1 MAVSGLVIDEDERLP
16 LILGFQKVADATN
29 QLTRFV
35 EYGKGIK
42 VFDTD
47 GREYIEATSSFYVTA
62 LGYQNDEL
70 IDAIEK
76 QYRELPFFVSALNRT
91 SKSSLDLAERLV
103 DILPVDN
110 AHILFASTGSEA
122 IDFLIKMLRFGA
134 VARGVPQRRTIIGRH
149 GSYHG
154 GTLASAS
161 LTGGHHEDF
170 GLPIEGFRHVA
181 QPDFHGDREPGQT
194 SAEYTESLSIE
205 LRKLIEREPEDSV
218 AAFFAEPISFS
229 AGFKVPPSEYFPVIS
244 SVLDEYSIDFVA
256 DEVVTGFGRT
266 GAPFGSDTFAL
277 KPKHVTVAKAITSAI
292 FHCRRSQLANSFTAI
307 WKSVRSGSVFSRM
320 LAHFRHTQL
329 ARLPR

>member
-1 MAVSGLVIDEDERLP
+1 MAVSELVIDEDERLP

-134 VARGVPQRRTIIGRH
+134 VARGVPRPRVARLRPALQ
-149 GSYHG
+149 HG
-154 GTLASAS
+154 GGHPGLGEGRRPAAADLLSS
-161 LTGGHHEDF
+161 LLSYERGGDTQQS
-170 GLPIEGFRHVA
+170 L
-181 QPDFHGDREPGQT
+181 QT
-194 SAEYTESLSIE
+194 ATTRAPSL
-205 LRKLIEREPEDSV
+205 
-218 AAFFAEPISFS
+218 
-229 AGFKVPPSEYFPVIS
+229 
-244 SVLDEYSIDFVA
+244 
-256 DEVVTGFGRT
+256 
-266 GAPFGSDTFAL
+266 GAT
-277 KPKHVTVAKAITSAI
+277 
-292 FHCRRSQLANSFTAI
+292 RSPTA
-307 WKSVRSGSVFSRM
+307 
-320 LAHFRHTQL
+320 
-329 ARLPR
+329 